1 MIEELRR
8 FIRHPSSVP
17 IQVKRGEQHQQRSL
31 KDVSKGGLCFCSA
44 EPVPAGSV
52 VEVSILACKPGFTAK
67 GIVSW
72 CKPEGNQY
80 LVGIIFQSKAMEYAL
95 RMVEQICHIEDY
107 RKRINSKTGRELS
120 SDEAAL
126 EWIQKYAADFPGLD
140 E

>member
-8 FIRHPSSVP
+8 FIRHPSSIP
-17 IQVKRGEQHQQRSL
+17 IQVKLGEQHQQRSL

-44 EPVPAGSV
+44 EPISVGSL
-52 VEVSILACKPGFTAK
+52 VEVNILACKPGFTAK

-80 LVGIIFQSKAMEYAL
+80 LIGVNFQSKVITYAL
-95 RMVEQICHIEDY
+95 RMVEQICYIEDY
-107 RKRINSKTGRELS
+107 RKRITANTGRQLT

-126 EWIQKYAADFPGLD
+126 EWIQKYAADFPRLN

>member
-17 IQVKRGEQHQQRSL
+17 IQVKLGEQHQQRSL

-44 EPVPAGSV
+44 EPIAVGTL
-52 VEVSILACKPGFTAK
+52 VEINILACKPGFTAK
-67 GIVSW
+67 GIISW

-80 LVGIIFQSKAMEYAL
+80 LVGVNFQSKAMTYAL
-95 RMVEQICHIEDY
+95 RMVEQICYIEDY
-107 RKRINSKTGRELS
+107 RKRISANTGRQLT
-120 SDEAAL
+120 SDQAAL
-126 EWIQKYAADFPGLD
+126 EWIQKYAADFPRLN

>member
-17 IQVKRGEQHQQRSL
+17 IQVKLGEQHQQRSL

-44 EPVPAGSV
+44 APIAVGTL
-52 VEVSILACKPGFTAK
+52 VEINILACKPGFTAK
-67 GIVSW
+67 GIISW

-80 LVGIIFQSKAMEYAL
+80 LVGVNFQSKAMTYAL
-95 RMVEQICHIEDY
+95 RMVEQICYIEDY
-107 RKRINSKTGRELS
+107 RKRISANTGRQLT

-126 EWIQKYAADFPGLD
+126 EWIQKYAADFPRLN

>member
-17 IQVKRGEQHQQRSL
+17 MQVKLGEQHQQRSL
-31 KDVSKGGLCFCSA
+31 KDVSKGGLCFCSS
-44 EPVPAGSV
+44 EPIPAGKL
-52 VEVSILACKPGFTAK
+52 VEVNILACKPGFTAK

-80 LVGIIFQSKAMEYAL
+80 LVGVNFQSKAITYAL
-95 RMVEQICHIEDY
+95 RMVEQICYIEDY
-107 RKRINSKTGRELS
+107 RKRISANTGRQLT

-126 EWIQKYAADFPGLD
+126 EWIQKYAADFPALN